1 MRTSVEKAVTS
12 EMFRLAFSNVSVREE
27 PFPRPAPFETPQ
39 RPPLSQLFCPAALQP
54 RAPEES

>member
-12 EMFRLAFSNVSVREE
+12 EMFRLAFSNVSVQEE

-39 RPPLSQLFCPAALQP
+39 LSQLYCPAALQP